1 MKFSKENLR
10 DLIVEEIGAFLNEA
24 TPKYS
29 REEEEWLRAN
39 AKKGLK
45 KLHQRISS
53 AEDKYKGITSIIASQ
68 VQPALQE
75 AIYNAIVS
83 DEGFL
88 RDLQSGAPGV
98 ERLYAG
104 EFTQDLV
111 DELQSWVPDI
121 VQAVIEDIYDLGT
134 GETGE
139 QPVDDVDKTAPALKP
154 LPSGGTQQLDPRE

>member
-1 MKFSKENLR
+1 MKFSKESLR
-10 DLIVEEIGAFLNEA
+10 DLIVEEIGSFLNEA
-24 TPKYS
+24 TPKLS
-29 REEEEWLRAN
+29 REEEEALRAN

-53 AEDKYKGITSIIASQ
+53 AEDKYKGITRSIASKI
-68 VQPALQE
+68 QPALQE

-104 EFTQDLV
+104 EFAQDLV
-111 DELQSWVPDI
+111 DELQNWVPDI
-121 VQAVIEDIYDLGT
+121 VQAVIGDISDLGA

-139 QPVDDVDKTAPALKP
+139 QPVDDEATASALVPLPAGVTQLLKP
-154 LPSGGTQQLDPRE
+154 R

>member
-1 MKFSKENLR
+1 MKFSKESLR
-10 DLIVEEIGAFLNEA
+10 DLIVEEIGSFLNEA

-53 AEDKYKGITSIIASQ
+53 AEDKYKGITRSIASKI
-68 VQPALQE
+68 QPALQE

-104 EFTQDLV
+104 EFAQDLV
-111 DELQSWVPDI
+111 DELQNWVPDI
-121 VQAVIEDIYDLGT
+121 VQGVIGDISDLGA

-139 QPVDDVDKTAPALKP
+139 QPVDDEATASALVP
-154 LPSGGTQQLDPRE
+154 LPAGGTQLLKPR